1 MSAIARRRLLLAA
14 GAFPLQGVSV
24 ARAQGA
30 RRAVSVGG
38 AVTEIVY
45 AVGAGG
51 TLVGADST
59 STFPAPAEKL
69 PRVGYMRQLS
79 AEGVLA
85 LKPDLL
91 LATAEAG
98 PPAVLS
104 QIESA
109 GVPVRRLAVR
119 HSIESLRENVREVA
133 GCFGVADDGRRLI
146 AEIDALWATA
156 RGRVAAATGRPRVLF
171 VLAHGG
177 GAPMVAGGGTAADAM
192 IAYAGGVNAVQGMQG
207 YKPLTAE
214 AALAAAPE
222 VILITQQGLDEAG
235 GLDRLLARP
244 GLALTPAG
252 RGRRVI
258 AMDAL
263 YLLGFGPRLP
273 GAVLDLAARLRG

>member
-1 MSAIARRRLLLAA
+1 MITPMRRRLLVAA
-14 GAFPLQGVSV
+14 GAVPFLGV
-24 ARAQGA
+24 AGAGAQA
-30 RRAVSVGG
+30 VRRAVSVGG

-45 AVGAGG
+45 AIGAGS

-91 LATAEAG
+91 VATAEAG

-104 QIESA
+104 QIEST
-109 GVPVRRLAVR
+109 GVAVRRLAVR
-119 HSIESLRENVREVA
+119 HSLESLRENVREVA
-133 GCFGVADDGRRLI
+133 SLFGAVDGGRRLTS
-146 AEIDALWATA
+146 EIDAQWTQA
-156 RGRVAAATGRPRVLF
+156 RARVAAAKGRPRVLF

-177 GAPMVAGGGTAADAM
+177 GAPMVAGDGTAAEAM
-192 IAYAGGVNAVQGMQG
+192 ITYAGGVNAVQGMQG

-214 AALAAAPE
+214 AALAAAPDF
-222 VILITQQGLDEAG
+222 ILITQQGLDEAG
-235 GLDRLLARP
+235 GIDRLLTRP

-252 RGRRVI
+252 KARRVV

-263 YLLGFGPRLP
+263 VLLGFGPRMP
-273 GAVLDLAARLRG
+273 SAVLDLASRLHG

>member
-1 MSAIARRRLLLAA
+1 MIAVVRRRLLLAV
-14 GAFPLQGVSV
+14 GALPMLGVS
-24 ARAQGA
+24 AASAQA
-30 RRAVSVGG
+30 VRRAVSVGG

-51 TLVGADST
+51 ALVGADST
-59 STFPAPAEKL
+59 STFPTPAEKL

-91 LATAEAG
+91 VATAEAG

-104 QIESA
+104 QIEST

-119 HSIESLRENVREVA
+119 HSIDSLRENVREVA
-133 GCFGVADDGRRLI
+133 GLFGAVEGGRRVT
-146 AEIDALWATA
+146 AEIDAQWATA
-156 RGRVAAATGRPRVLF
+156 RARAAAATGKPRVLF

-177 GAPMVAGGGTAADAM
+177 GAPMVAGDGTAAEAM
-192 IAYAGGVNAVQGMQG
+192 IAYAGGVNAVRGMQG

-214 AALAAAPE
+214 AALAAAPD

-235 GLDRLLARP
+235 GIDRLLTRP
-244 GLALTPAG
+244 GLSLTPAG
-252 RGRRVI
+252 RARRVI

-273 GAVLDLAARLRG
+273 GAVLDLASRLHG

>member
-1 MSAIARRRLLLAA
+1 MTRAARRRLLVAA
-14 GAFPLQGVSV
+14 GAAPFLALAGAHAQSV
-24 ARAQGA
+24 

-45 AVGAGG
+45 AVGAGS

-91 LATAEAG
+91 VATAEAG
-98 PPAVLS
+98 PPAVLT
-104 QIESA
+104 QIEST
-109 GVPVRRLAVR
+109 GVAVKRLAVR
-119 HSIESLRENVREVA
+119 HSVESLRENVREVA
-133 GCFGVADDGRRLI
+133 GLFGAVEGGRRVI
-146 AEIDALWATA
+146 AEIDAQWGKA
-156 RGRVAAATGRPRVLF
+156 RARVAAATGRPRVLF

-177 GAPMVAGGGTAADAM
+177 GAPMAAGDGTAAESM

-214 AALAAAPE
+214 AALAAAPDF
-222 VILITQQGLDEAG
+222 ILITQQGLDEAG
-235 GLDRLLARP
+235 GIDRLLARP

-252 RGRRVI
+252 RARRVV

-263 YLLGFGPRLP
+263 VLLGFGPRMP
-273 GAVLDLAARLRG
+273 SAVLDLATRLHG

>member
-1 MSAIARRRLLLAA
+1 MSPVARRRLLLAA
-14 GAFPLQGVSV
+14 GAFPWLGVSA
-24 ARAQGA
+24 ARAQST

-45 AVGAGG
+45 AVGAGS

-79 AEGVLA
+79 AEGVLS

-91 LATAEAG
+91 VATAEAG

-104 QIESA
+104 QIEST
-109 GVPVRRLAVR
+109 GVPVHRLAVR
-119 HSIESLRENVREVA
+119 HSIESLRDNVREVA
-133 GCFGVADDGRRLI
+133 GVFGVPDAGRHVI
-146 AEIDALWATA
+146 AEIDAQWAKA
-156 RGRVAAATGRPRVLF
+156 RARVAAAPGKPRVLF

-177 GAPMVAGGGTAADAM
+177 GAPMVAGDGTAAEAM
-192 IAYAGGVNAVQGMQG
+192 IAYAGGVNAVRGMQG

-214 AALAAAPE
+214 AALAAAPD

-235 GLDRLLARP
+235 GIDRLLARP
-244 GLALTPAG
+244 GLALTAAG
-252 RGRRVI
+252 RARRVF

-263 YLLGFGPRLP
+263 YLLGFGPRMP
-273 GAVLDLAARLRG
+273 GAVLDLAARLHG